1 MKFHWGHAIFL
12 VFIMFLAAMTWVI
25 VFAFSQKVNLV
36 TPEYYPKGVDY
47 EDQINKIRNTAKLNH
62 KIRFEKQND
71 KLVFMFPDEINS
83 DSISGTIQFYFIT
96 DFEKDRKVE
105 INPDTTGKQ
114 EINIK
119 NFLSGRYI
127 IKIDW
132 AAGNKGYYQEFDIK
146 L

>member
-12 VFIMFLAAMTWVI
+12 VIIIFLAAMTWII

-47 EDQINKIRNTAKLNH
+47 EEQIDKVRNTAKLNH

-71 KLVFMFPDEINS
+71 KLVFIFPDEMNT
-83 DSISGTIQFYFIT
+83 DSISGNIQFYYIT
-96 DFEKDRKVE
+96 DFEKDRNIAIE
-105 INPDTTGKQ
+105 IDTTGKQ
-114 EINIK
+114 EIDIK

-132 AAGNKGYYQEFDIK
+132 AIKSTGYYQEFDIN

>member
-12 VFIMFLAAMTWVI
+12 FIIMFLAAMTWII

-47 EDQINKIRNTAKLNH
+47 EEQINKVRNTAKLKH
-62 KIRFEKQND
+62 KIRFEKQNN
-71 KLVFMFPDEINS
+71 KLIFIFPDEINT
-83 DSISGTIQFYFIT
+83 DSITGTIQFYYIT
-96 DFEKDRKVE
+96 DFEKDRKVD
-105 INPDTTGKQ
+105 IKPDTTGKQ
-114 EINIK
+114 EIDITNY
-119 NFLSGRYI
+119 LSGRYI

-132 AAGNKGYYQEFDIK
+132 ASNSNGYYQEFDIN